1 MDKGEIMENLTK
13 ELIIEKLAESLNI
26 TPAQYNDAKLKYE
39 RLKKLFEE
47 KVSPIDVYL
56 QGSFALGTVIRP
68 IKNMEEQDFDI
79 DIVCQQ
85 LNQNQS
91 LGEIKNEIGDILKS
105 TTYVRWLEEEGR
117 RCWTL
122 NYNDGDGEGL
132 HMDILP
138 CVDESLSKIFELK
151 HQAVRPDLVDTAI
164 KITHKEED
172 SLYVQR
178 TSNPRGLIKW
188 FNEVS
193 LQTYSEDIIHDKVK
207 LFRKY
212 GDYFRFNLGY
222 TSANDVEDYF
232 VKTPLQKTIQILKR
246 HRDVMFSGKPN
257 EEYKPISA
265 IITVLVTKIAENN
278 IGNIHSTYDLLD
290 IVVNTIN
297 EYSQL
302 TTDGVDSGFLNMEN
316 RLIEKLPNCQ
326 GWRIENPTNPGENL
340 ADRWHEDSNARA
352 RAFFEWIDSVSSH
365 LRLIVE
371 NLELDK
377 LKPILAFNFG
387 RETANETHRL
397 CEKVLSEISTSN
409 NIQPIKPW
417 KDVC

>member
-1 MDKGEIMENLTK
+1 MKSITK

-26 TPAQYNDAKLKYE
+26 TPSQYNDACAKFE
-39 RLKKLFEE
+39 RLATLFNERV
-47 KVSPIDVYL
+47 KPIDIYL

-85 LNQNQS
+85 QNNNQS
-91 LGEIKNEIGDILKS
+91 LGEIKNVIGDILKS
-105 TTYVRWLEEEGR
+105 TTYARWLDEEGR

-122 NYNDGDGEGL
+122 NYNDGEGEGL

-138 CVDESLSKIFELK
+138 CVDESLAKVLELK
-151 HQAVRPDLVDTAI
+151 YSAKRPDLVDTAI
-164 KITHKEED
+164 KITHRKEE
-172 SLYVQR
+172 LVYLPR
-178 TSNPRGLIKW
+178 TSNPKGLLKW
-188 FNEVS
+188 FNEIS
-193 LQTYSEDIIHDKVK
+193 LQTYSGDIMHDKAK

-212 GDYFRFNLGY
+212 SDYFRYNLGY
-222 TSANDVEDYF
+222 SSVNDVEDYF

-246 HRDVMFSGKPN
+246 HRDVMFSGKSN

-265 IITVLVTKIAENN
+265 IITILVTKIAEDN
-278 IGNIHSTYDLLD
+278 IENIHSTYDLLD
-290 IVVNTIN
+290 IVVNTIK

-302 TTDGVDSGFLNMEN
+302 TTDGVDSDFLNMEN

-326 GWRIENPTNPGENL
+326 GWKIENPTNPGENL

-352 RAFFEWIDSVSSH
+352 RAFFEWVDSVSSH
-365 LRLIVE
+365 LKLIVE

-377 LKPILAFNFG
+377 VKPIIAYNFG
-387 RETANETHRL
+387 KEAANETYRL
-397 CEKVLSEISTSN
+397 CDKYLLETTTSN
-409 NIQPIKPW
+409 NIQPIRPW
-417 KDVC
+417 KSI